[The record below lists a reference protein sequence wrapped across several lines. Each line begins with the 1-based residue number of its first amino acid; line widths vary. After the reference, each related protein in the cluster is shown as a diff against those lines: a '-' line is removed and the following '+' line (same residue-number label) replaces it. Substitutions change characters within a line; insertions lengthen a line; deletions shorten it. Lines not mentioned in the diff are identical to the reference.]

1 MTEQTELTRGEKLRR
16 TNKAGIAELFG
27 VHVSTVDAWI
37 RRGCPAIRRGSLS
50 KPWEFDAL
58 AVMRWRFEK
67 DGGRPLVDPDQM
79 TPPDRRAWYQSE
91 HLRRQLRDREAE
103 LIPRE
108 EVEECVELLTRII
121 NTSVRELPARFVAE
135 AGAGP
140 EVTRAIEEA
149 LEGILDYFNDS
160 MASVVQDRGRI

>member
-1 MTEQTELTRGEKLRR
+1 MSEQTALTRGQKLRR

-37 RRGCPAIRRGSLS
+37 RRGCPALRRGSLS
-50 KPWEFDAL
+50 QPWEFDAL
-58 AVMRWRFEK
+58 DVMRWRFEK
-67 DGGRPLVDPDQM
+67 DAPRAPVDPDLM

-91 HLRRQLRDREAE
+91 HLRRQLRIRDAE

-108 EVEECVELLTRII
+108 EVEECVELVTRII
-121 NTSVRELPARFVAE
+121 NTAVREFPACFVAQ

-140 EVTRAIEEA
+140 EVTRTIEKT
-149 LEGILDYFNDS
+149 LEGILDHFNDS
-160 MASVVQDRGRI
+160 MASVVQVKGRI